1 MPEALQS
8 IRHPMYKH
16 PIHDFHYQNGEL
28 FCEGVKVSSIAR
40 KVGTPVYIYSHKTL
54 VDHFRKVKAAFA
66 EIDPVICFA
75 MKANSNLALLKAL
88 VHEGAGFDIVSGGEL
103 KKAKM
108 VGADMKKVAF
118 ASVGK
123 TDEEITEAIKA
134 GILLFNVESKPE
146 LVNINRIAGKM
157 KKTVQAALRI
167 NPDIEAP
174 THEKINT
181 GSLKKKFGID
191 LKTARS
197 IFLDQ
202 KAYRW
207 AQING
212 VHIHI
217 GSQITKAAPFL
228 AAIEKALAFIDELE
242 ADGISV
248 SYFDIGGGLGILYK
262 DETPQTAL
270 EYAGKVLPL
279 LRGRKF
285 RVLMEPGR
293 FIVGNAGIF
302 ITKKLYLKDNG
313 VKKFMIVDAGMN
325 DLVRPSMYG
334 AYHEIIPVRKSIASK
349 VTADVVG
356 PICESGDTFAHDR
369 KLPNVQDGEYL
380 ALLSAGAYGYVMA
393 SNYNVR
399 PRAAEV
405 LVKGNKWAIVQER
418 ETFRDLVAGSRIP
431 GFLK

>member
-1 MPEALQS
+1 M
-8 IRHPMYKH
+8 
-16 PIHDFHYQNGEL
+16 HDFQYKNGEL
-28 FCEGVKVSSIAR
+28 YCEGVKVSAIAK
-40 KVGTPVYIYSHKTL
+40 KVGTPVYIYSHTTL
-54 VDHFRKVKAAFA
+54 VEHFCKIRAAFS
-66 EIDPVICFA
+66 EIDPIICFA
-75 MKANSNLALLKAL
+75 MKANSNLAILKAL
-88 VHEGAGFDIVSGGEL
+88 VNEDAGFDIVSGGEL

-108 VGADMKKVAF
+108 VKADMRKVAF

-123 TDEEITEAIKA
+123 TEGEIIEAIKA

-146 LVNINRIAGKM
+146 LLNINRIAARL
-157 KKTVQAALRI
+157 KKTVQVALRI

-174 THEKINT
+174 THAKIST
-181 GSLKKKFGID
+181 GSLKNKFGID
-191 LKTARS
+191 LKTARQ

-202 KAYRW
+202 KAYKYLK
-207 AQING
+207 ING

-228 AAIEKALAFIDELE
+228 RAIEKALAFIDDLE
-242 ADGISV
+242 MDGVRID
-248 SYFDIGGGLGILYK
+248 YFDIGGGLGIVYK
-262 DETPQTAL
+262 DENPQTAKQ
-270 EYAGKVLPL
+270 YADKVLPL

-285 RVLMEPGR
+285 KVLMEPGR

-302 ITKKLYLKDNG
+302 ITTKLYLKDNG

-334 AYHEIIPVRKSIASK
+334 AYHEIIPVKKSAVGK
-349 VTADVVG
+349 VTVDVVG
-356 PICESGDTFAHDR
+356 PICESGDTFAFDR
-369 KLPNVQDGEYL
+369 KLPDIQDGEYL
-380 ALLSAGAYGYVMA
+380 ALLSAGAYGYAMA

-405 LVKGNKWAIVQER
+405 MVKGHQWAIIQER
-418 ETFRDLVAGSRIP
+418 ETFKDLVAGSKLP